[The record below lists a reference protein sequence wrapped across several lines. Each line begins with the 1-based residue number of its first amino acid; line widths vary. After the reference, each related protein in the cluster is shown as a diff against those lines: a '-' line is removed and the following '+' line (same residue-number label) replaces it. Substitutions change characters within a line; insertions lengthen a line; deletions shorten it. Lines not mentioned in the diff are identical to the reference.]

1 MFEPSSDEFTVKA
14 TDNSEEVKALLGV
27 GFEYVCQKEGLMF
40 LRKRL

>member
-1 MFEPSSDEFTVKA
+1 MALCFARALVKA
-14 TDNSEEVKALLGV
+14 TDKAEEVKALLEV